1 MVNVSSHRQEQQWG
15 VGLGQ
20 CQLTQTVVGLQR
32 IETEAV
38 VLGTNSTK
46 ENKVSTFLHLNPLL
60 NIAHSFT
67 EQGRV
72 I

>member
-1 MVNVSSHRQEQQWG
+1 MKKVAERRSGTGGVSI
-15 VGLGQ
+15 GQ
-20 CQLTQTVVGLQR
+20 CQLTQTGLER

-38 VLGTNSTK
+38 LLGTSSTK